1 MHFTDLE
8 YAIEL
13 IIRERGVPQEI
24 VVDAL
29 EAALVSAF
37 RKEHGKEIQPRII
50 LNPDGGKMEVR
61 LLRQVVKE
69 MDDTDTEISLD
80 EAKMIDPE
88 AGYDDFVECD
98 GSNLNLE
105 FGRIAAQAAKQVV
118 MQRIKEA
125 ERDIVYQE
133 FLGRE
138 GELITGRIRRRE
150 KGQVYVELERA
161 EGIIP
166 PSEQLKNERYTPR
179 AGIKAMILEVKQTPK
194 GPRIILSR
202 AHPDFVRRL
211 FELEVPE
218 ILEGTVEV
226 VRIARDAGFRTKMA
240 VYSNSSDVDPV
251 GACVGSKGSRVQAVV
266 NELKGENIDIIH
278 WTDDPF
284 DFIANA
290 LAPAKVYS
298 VEIFDDEE
306 RAEVIVPDDQASLAI
321 GSNGQNVRLAIR
333 LTGWD
338 IDIRNEKEQFEQEM
352 RTRRAARETEINEL
366 MKTPIEE
373 LPLRKPAIEGLRAAE
388 FATLGD
394 LMSQKRD
401 VLLGIKGLGE
411 AAILELEKYL
421 NQHGLSY
428 DTEEEEESEEK
439 RARKTKA
446 APEKAEV
453 VEAVAEAAVETAQKE
468 EEVAS

>member
-1 MHFTDLE
+1 MHFSDLE

-13 IIRERGVPQEI
+13 IMRERGVPQEI

-29 EAALVSAF
+29 EAALTSAY
-37 RKEHGKEIQPRII
+37 RKEHNKEIQPRI
-50 LNPDGGKMEVR
+50 LLKQDGHTMDIR
-61 LLRQVVKE
+61 LLRRVVKE
-69 MDDTDTEISLD
+69 MDDPETEISLE
-80 EAKMIDPE
+80 EAQMIDPE
-88 AGYDDFVECD
+88 AGYDDFVETD
-98 GSNLNLE
+98 GSKLDLQ

-125 ERDIVYQE
+125 ERDIIYRE

-138 GELITGRIRRRE
+138 GELVTGKVRRRE
-150 KGQVYVELERA
+150 KGQVFIELERA
-161 EGIIP
+161 EGAIP
-166 PSEQLKNERYTPR
+166 PGEQVEGDRYIPR
-179 AGIKAMILEVKQTPK
+179 STVKAIILEVKQTPK

-226 VRIARDAGFRTKMA
+226 VRIAREAGFRTKMA
-240 VYSNSSDVDPV
+240 VYSNSTDVDPV

-306 RAEVIVPDDQASLAI
+306 KAEVIVPDDQASLAI
-321 GSNGQNVRLAIR
+321 GTKGQNVRLASK
-333 LTGWD
+333 LTGWA
-338 IDIRNEKEQFEQEM
+338 IDIKNEREKLEEEM
-352 RTRRAARETEINEL
+352 KTREAARRGEIQDL
-366 MKTPIEE
+366 MSRPIEE
-373 LPLRKPAIEGLRAAE
+373 LPLRKPAIEGLSEAGYK
-388 FATLGD
+388 TLGD
-394 LMSQKRD
+394 LMEQTKN
-401 VLLGIKGLGE
+401 VLLEVKGFGE
-411 AAILELEKYL
+411 SALQDLEKFL
-421 NQHGLSY
+421 NEHGLTY
-428 DTEEEEESEEK
+428 EQYEE
-439 RARKTKA
+439 
-446 APEKAEV
+446 
-453 VEAVAEAAVETAQKE
+453 
-468 EEVAS
+468 

>member
-1 MHFTDLE
+1 MTANNATWRSTLHFTELE

-13 IIRERGVPQEI
+13 IMKERGVPQDI

-29 EAALVSAF
+29 EAALTSAY
-37 RKEHGKEIQPRII
+37 RKEYGKEIQPRIVI
-50 LNPDGGKMEVR
+50 LPDGHKMDIR
-61 LLRQVVKE
+61 LLRRVVKE
-69 MDDTDTEISLD
+69 MDDPDTEISLD
-80 EAKMIDPE
+80 EAKMVDPE
-88 AGYDDFVECD
+88 AGYDDSVETD
-98 GSNLNLE
+98 GKSLKLE

-138 GELITGRIRRRE
+138 GELVTGKVRRRE
-150 KGQVYVELERA
+150 KGHVYVELERA
-161 EGIIP
+161 EGVIP
-166 PSEQLKNERYTPR
+166 PSEQVEGERYIPR
-179 AGIKAMILEVKQTPK
+179 TSIKAIIVEVKQTPK

-226 VRIARDAGFRTKMA
+226 VRIAREPGFRTKMA
-240 VYSNSSDVDPV
+240 VFSNSPDVDPV

-298 VEIFDDEE
+298 VEIFDEE
-306 RAEVIVPDDQASLAI
+306 EKAEVIVPDDQASLAI
-321 GSNGQNVRLAIR
+321 GTKGQNVRLAAK
-333 LTGWD
+333 LTGWS
-338 IDIRNEKEQFEQEM
+338 IDIRNEREKLEEEM
-352 RTRRAARETEINEL
+352 KVRKAERSEEITSL
-366 MKTPIEE
+366 MSTPVSD
-373 LPLRKPAIEGLRAAE
+373 LPLRKPAIEGLVEAGYE
-388 FATLGD
+388 TLGD
-394 LMSQKRD
+394 LMQQPKD
-401 VLLGIKGLGE
+401 ILTAVKGVGE
-411 AAILELEKYL
+411 VTMTDLEKYL
-421 NQHGLSY
+421 NEHGLTY
-428 DTEEEEESEEK
+428 EQYEE
-439 RARKTKA
+439 T
-446 APEKAEV
+446 
-453 VEAVAEAAVETAQKE
+453 T
-468 EEVAS
+468 

>member
-1 MHFTDLE
+1 MEDAVHFAELE

-13 IIRERGVPQEI
+13 IMKERGVPQDV
-24 VVDAL
+24 VVDSL
-29 EAALVSAF
+29 EAALTSAY

-50 LNPDGGKMEVR
+50 LRPDGHKMEIH
-61 LLRQVVKE
+61 LLRRVVKE
-69 MDDTDTEISLD
+69 MDDPDTEISLE
-80 EAKMIDPE
+80 EARIVDPAAE
-88 AGYDDFVECD
+88 YDDFVETD
-98 GSNLNLE
+98 GKSLKLE

-138 GELITGRIRRRE
+138 GELVTGKVRRRE
-150 KGQVYVELERA
+150 KGYVYIELERA
-161 EGIIP
+161 EGVIP
-166 PSEQLKNERYTPR
+166 PSEQVEGERYIPR
-179 AGIKAMILEVKQTPK
+179 TTIKAIILEVKQTPK

-226 VRIARDAGFRTKMA
+226 VRIAREPGFRTKMA
-240 VYSNSSDVDPV
+240 VYSNSPDVDPV

-298 VEIFDDEE
+298 VEIFDEE
-306 RAEVIVPDDQASLAI
+306 EKAEVIVPDDQASLAI
-321 GSNGQNVRLAIR
+321 GTKGQNVRLASK
-333 LTGWD
+333 LTGWA
-338 IDIRNEKEQFEQEM
+338 IDIRNEREKLDEEM
-352 RTRRAARETEINEL
+352 KVRKAEREGEIQRL
-366 MKTPIEE
+366 MSTPIAE
-373 LPLRKPAIEGLRAAE
+373 LPLRKPAVEGLVEAGYE
-388 FATLGD
+388 TLGD
-394 LMSQKRD
+394 LMQRKREI
-401 VLLGIKGLGE
+401 LLEVKGVGE
-411 AAILELEKYL
+411 STIQELEKYL
-421 NQHGLSY
+421 NEHGLTY
-428 DTEEEEESEEK
+428 EQYEE
-439 RARKTKA
+439 
-446 APEKAEV
+446 APEKA
-453 VEAVAEAAVETAQKE
+453 
-468 EEVAS
+468 

>member
-1 MHFTDLE
+1 MMRLMHAGENLVLFTDLE

-13 IIRERGVPQEI
+13 IMKERGVPEEI

-29 EAALVSAF
+29 EAALTSAY
-37 RKEHGKEIQPRII
+37 RKEHGKDIQPRII
-50 LNPDGGKMEVR
+50 VKQDGGMKMDIH
-61 LLRQVVKE
+61 LLRQVVRE
-69 MDDTDTEISLD
+69 MDDPETEISLD
-80 EAKMIDPE
+80 EAQMIEPD
-88 AGYDDFVECD
+88 ATYDDFVETEEPKLD
-98 GSNLNLE
+98 LQ

-125 ERDIVYQE
+125 ERDIVFQE

-138 GELITGRIRRRE
+138 GELVTGKVRRRE
-150 KGQVYVELERA
+150 KGQVYIELERA

-166 PSEQLKNERYTPR
+166 PSEQVEGDRYIPR
-179 AGIKAMILEVKQTPK
+179 TTIKAIILEVKQTPK
-194 GPRIILSR
+194 GPRILLSR

-226 VRIARDAGFRTKMA
+226 VRIARESGFRTKMA
-240 VYSNSSDVDPV
+240 VYSNSPDVDPV

-306 RAEVIVPDDQASLAI
+306 KAEVIVPDDQASLAI
-321 GSNGQNVRLAIR
+321 GTKGQNVRLAAK
-333 LTGWD
+333 LTGWA
-338 IDIRNEKEQFEQEM
+338 IDIKNEREKLEEEM
-352 RTRRAARETEINEL
+352 KIRDAERAGFIQKL
-366 MKTPIEE
+366 MERSVEE
-373 LPLRKPAIEGLRAAE
+373 LPMRKPALEGLVEAG
-388 FATLGD
+388 FKTLGD
-394 LMSQKRD
+394 LMEQKRNK
-401 VLLGIKGLGE
+401 LLEVKGVGE
-411 AAILELEKYL
+411 GTLTDLEKFL
-421 NQHGLSY
+421 NENGLTYEQY
-428 DTEEEEESEEK
+428 DESTTE
-439 RARKTKA
+439 
-446 APEKAEV
+446 V
-453 VEAVAEAAVETAQKE
+453 
-468 EEVAS
+468 

>member
-13 IIRERGVPQEI
+13 IMKERGVPEEI

-29 EAALVSAF
+29 EAALTSAY

-50 LNPDGGKMEVR
+50 VNQDGGMKMDVH
-61 LLRQVVKE
+61 LLRRVVKE
-69 MDDTDTEISLD
+69 MDDPETEISLN
-80 EAKMIDPE
+80 EAQMIDPE
-88 AGYDDFVECD
+88 AGYDDFVETD
-98 GSNLNLE
+98 APDLDLR

-138 GELITGRIRRRE
+138 GELVTGKVRRRE
-150 KGQVYVELERA
+150 KGHVYVELERA

-166 PSEQLKNERYTPR
+166 PSEQVEGDRYIPR
-179 AGIKAMILEVKQTPK
+179 TTIKAIILEVKQTPK

-218 ILEGTVEV
+218 ILEGTVEI
-226 VRIARDAGFRTKMA
+226 VRIAREPGFRTKMA
-240 VYSNSSDVDPV
+240 VYSNSPDVDPV

-306 RAEVIVPDDQASLAI
+306 KAEVIVPDDQASLAI
-321 GSNGQNVRLAIR
+321 GTKGQNVRLAAK
-333 LTGWD
+333 LTGWA
-338 IDIRNEKEQFEQEM
+338 IDIKNEREKLEEEM
-352 RTRRAARETEINEL
+352 KLREAERGDYIEKL
-366 MKTPIEE
+366 MATPIEE
-373 LPLRKPAIEGLRAAE
+373 LPLRKPALDGLTAAGYKN
-388 FATLGD
+388 LGD
-394 LMSQKRD
+394 LMEQPKD
-401 VLLGIKGLGE
+401 VLLGAKGFGE
-411 AAILELEKYL
+411 STLQDLEKFL
-421 NQHGLSY
+421 NEHGLTY
-428 DTEEEEESEEK
+428 EHYEDK
-439 RARKTKA
+439 PAQ
-446 APEKAEV
+446 
-453 VEAVAEAAVETAQKE
+453 AV
-468 EEVAS
+468 

>member
-1 MHFTDLE
+1 MHFTELE

-13 IIRERGVPQEI
+13 IMKERGVPEDI

-29 EAALVSAF
+29 EAALTSAF

-50 LNPDGGKMEVR
+50 IRQDGGMKMDIH
-61 LLRQVVKE
+61 LLRRVVKE
-69 MDDTDTEISLD
+69 MDDPETEISLE
-80 EAKMIDPE
+80 EAQMIDPE
-88 AGYDDFVECD
+88 AGYDDFVETEAP
-98 GSNLNLE
+98 NLDLS

-138 GELITGRIRRRE
+138 GELVTGKVRRRE
-150 KGQVYVELERA
+150 KGHVFVELERA

-166 PSEQLKNERYTPR
+166 PSEQVEGDRYIPR
-179 AGIKAMILEVKQTPK
+179 TTIKAIILEVKQTPK
-194 GPRIILSR
+194 GPKIILSR

-218 ILEGTVEV
+218 ILEGTVEI
-226 VRIARDAGFRTKMA
+226 VRIAREPGFRTKMA
-240 VYSNSSDVDPV
+240 VYSNSQEVDPV

-306 RAEVIVPDDQASLAI
+306 KAEVIVPDDQASLAI
-321 GSNGQNVRLAIR
+321 GTKGQNVRLAAK
-333 LTGWD
+333 LTGWA
-338 IDIRNEKEQFEQEM
+338 IDIKNEREKLEEEM
-352 RTRRAARETEINEL
+352 KVREAERGDYIEKL
-366 MKTPIEE
+366 MQTPIEE
-373 LPLRKPAIEGLRAAE
+373 LPLRKPALEGLIEAGYKN
-388 FATLGD
+388 LGD
-394 LMSQKRD
+394 LMEQPPD
-401 VLLGIKGLGE
+401 VLMAAKGFGE
-411 AAILELEKYL
+411 SSLQDLEKYL
-421 NQHGLSY
+421 NQHGLTY
-428 DTEEEEESEEK
+428 EQYEEK
-439 RARKTKA
+439 
-446 APEKAEV
+446 
-453 VEAVAEAAVETAQKE
+453 
-468 EEVAS
+468 ASDVTT

>member
-1 MHFTDLE
+1 VEVALHFTELE

-13 IIRERGVPQEI
+13 IMKERGVPQDI

-29 EAALVSAF
+29 EAALTSAY
-37 RKEHGKEIQPRII
+37 RKEHGKEIQPRIV
-50 LNPDGGKMEVR
+50 LQADGHKMDIR
-61 LLRQVVKE
+61 LLRRVVKE
-69 MDDTDTEISLD
+69 MDDPDTEISLD
-80 EAKMIDPE
+80 EARMIDAE
-88 AGYDDFVECD
+88 ANYDDSVETD
-98 GSNLNLE
+98 GKSLKLE

-138 GELITGRIRRRE
+138 GELVTGKVRRRE
-150 KGQVYVELERA
+150 KGHVYVELERA
-161 EGIIP
+161 EGVIP
-166 PSEQLKNERYTPR
+166 PSEQVEGERYIPR
-179 AGIKAMILEVKQTPK
+179 TTIKAIILEVKQTPK

-226 VRIARDAGFRTKMA
+226 VRIAREPGFRTKMA
-240 VYSNSSDVDPV
+240 VYSNSPDVDPV

-298 VEIFDDEE
+298 VEIFDEE
-306 RAEVIVPDDQASLAI
+306 EKAEVIVPDDQASLAI
-321 GSNGQNVRLAIR
+321 GTKGQNVRLAAK
-333 LTGWD
+333 LTGWA
-338 IDIRNEKEQFEQEM
+338 IDIRNEREKLEEEM
-352 RTRRAARETEINEL
+352 KVRKAERSEEITSF
-366 MKTPIEE
+366 MSTPVSE
-373 LPLRKPAIEGLRAAE
+373 LPLRKPAIEGLVEAGYE
-388 FATLGD
+388 TLGD
-394 LMSQKRD
+394 LMQQPKD
-401 VLLGIKGLGE
+401 VLIAVKGVGE
-411 AAILELEKYL
+411 VTLTDLEKFL
-421 NQHGLSY
+421 NEHGLTY
-428 DTEEEEESEEK
+428 EQYEE
-439 RARKTKA
+439 T
-446 APEKAEV
+446 
-453 VEAVAEAAVETAQKE
+453 T
-468 EEVAS
+468 